1 VTRRVASAKQGG
13 QPDRYTDERFV
24 GLGPSDHDF
33 AGADLTRC
41 AFQRDDLSGADL
53 RSADL
58 RWANLSGA
66 VLETA
71 DLRWARLRGS
81 IRAEAS
87 EADGASKADGAAA
100 D

>member
-53 RSADL
+53 RGARGYVISPLDNDL
-58 RWANLSGA
+58 GGMRVALP
-66 VLETA
+66 
-71 DLRWARLRGS
+71 
-81 IRAEAS
+81 EAM
-87 EADGASKADGAAA
+87 GLIAALGVVVE
-100 D
+100 